1 MSSDIITTTLK
12 TAIEA
17 TTKCTK
23 HLTSN
28 AAHNMNDHAD
38 HSAHVGHGSHNLHDG
53 MIVKTSSYSFQFS
66 K

>member
-1 MSSDIITTTLK
+1 MSDDIITTTLK
-12 TAIEA
+12 TAVEA

-28 AAHNMNDHAD
+28 AAHNMNDHVD

-53 MIVKTSSYSFQFS
+53 MIV
-66 K
+66 